1 MRPEVMS
8 GVEIHRRQQPA
19 DGVKACWEVDNLG
32 ASLSSFLL
40 CLLIII
46 FGALILFFEFY
57 VLAKLRQIYKD
68 FDKIRLRVHSTND
81 EDEWIDDVGNVG
93 LSTTVNVRYDRDEL
107 ELNRGRFSVAYANY
121 VTCGQL
127 TSLLPL
133 LGILGTVAGL
143 IASSG
148 TTDMSQM
155 ISGLG
160 TAMWT
165 TLCGLVASIGLKA
178 LDAVLLGRLVNL
190 IDAKFNE
197 ADTIITRQT
206 LQTEVRQAR
215 TKITQVSGERTGA
228 APQKAAGQAKT
239 SKIGNGKAD
248 PSGTKAQTDTQPK
261 RLTEETK
268 TAEISSKT
276 AEISSQTAE
285 SAEQQTAKPKKETRI
300 TKVQTKAK

>member
-1 MRPEVMS
+1 M
-8 GVEIHRRQQPA
+8 
-19 DGVKACWEVDNLG
+19 G

-46 FGALILFFEFY
+46 FGALVLFFEFY

-68 FDKIRLRVHSTND
+68 FDKIRLRVHSMND

-133 LGILGTVAGL
+133 LGILGTVAGH

-228 APQKAAGQAKT
+228 APQRAAGQTKT
-239 SKIGNGKAD
+239 SKIGNGKAAD
-248 PSGTKAQTDTQPK
+248 SSGKKAQTAIQPK
-261 RLTEETK
+261 RLTDETQ
-268 TAEISSKT
+268 TAETSSQT

-285 SAEQQTAKPKKETRI
+285 PAEQQTAKPKKETRI
-300 TKVQTKAK
+300 TKVQIKAK

>member
-1 MRPEVMS
+1 M
-8 GVEIHRRQQPA
+8 
-19 DGVKACWEVDNLG
+19 DDLG

-68 FDKIRLRVHSTND
+68 FDKIRIRVHSTND
-81 EDEWIDDVGNVG
+81 EDEWMDFDGNVG

-215 TKITQVSGERTGA
+215 TKMTQVSGERAGIT
-228 APQKAAGQAKT
+228 QQRTAGQAKT
-239 SKIGNGKAD
+239 SKTGSGKAAD
-248 PSGTKAQTDTQPK
+248 QSGTKEQSDTQPK
-261 RLTEETK
+261 RLTDETQN
-268 TAEISSKT
+268 AETSSLS
-276 AEISSQTAE
+276 AEMSSQIAE
-285 SAEQQTAKPKKETRI
+285 TAEQQNAKPKRETRI
-300 TKVQTKAK
+300 TKVQSKAK

>member
-1 MRPEVMS
+1 MKA
-8 GVEIHRRQQPA
+8 RR
-19 DGVKACWEVDNLG
+19 EVDNLG

-57 VLAKLRQIYKD
+57 VLAKLRQIYKS
-68 FDKIRLRVHSTND
+68 FDKIRVRVHSTND

-190 IDAKFNE
+190 IDAKFSE

-206 LQTEVRQAR
+206 LQTEVRQAK

-228 APQKAAGQAKT
+228 APQRAAGQAKT
-239 SKIGNGKAD
+239 SKIGNGKDAD
-248 PSGTKAQTDTQPK
+248 PLGTKSQTGIQPK
-261 RLTEETK
+261 RLTDETQ
-268 TAEISSKT
+268 TAETSSQT
-276 AEISSQTAE
+276 VEMSSQTAE
-285 SAEQQTAKPKKETRI
+285 PAEQQTAKPKKETRI

>member
-1 MRPEVMS
+1 MKA
-8 GVEIHRRQQPA
+8 RR
-19 DGVKACWEVDNLG
+19 EVDNLG

-57 VLAKLRQIYKD
+57 VLAKLRQIYKS
-68 FDKIRLRVHSTND
+68 FDKIRVRVHSTND
-81 EDEWIDDVGNVG
+81 EDEWIDEIGNVG
-93 LSTTVNVRYDRDEL
+93 LSTTVNIRYDRDEL

-228 APQKAAGQAKT
+228 APLRTTGSVKANRA
-239 SKIGNGKAD
+239 GNGQMPD
-248 PSGTKAQTDTQPK
+248 QSVTKAQSGTQPK
-261 RLTEETK
+261 RLTDETQTAETSLQATK
-268 TAEISSKT
+268 TSSQAAETSSQT
-276 AEISSQTAE
+276 AAMSSQTAE
-285 SAEQQTAKPKKETRI
+285 PAEQQTAKPKKETRI

>member
-1 MRPEVMS
+1 ME
-8 GVEIHRRQQPA
+8 
-19 DGVKACWEVDNLG
+19 EVDFLG
-32 ASLSSFLL
+32 TSLSSFLL
-40 CLLIII
+40 CLVIII

-68 FDKIRLRVHSTND
+68 FDKIRMRVHTTDD
-81 EDEWIDDVGNVG
+81 EDEWMDFNGNVG
-93 LSTTVNVRYDRDEL
+93 LTTTVNVRYDRDEL

-148 TTDMSQM
+148 TTDLTQM
-155 ISGLG
+155 VSGLG

-178 LDAVLLGRLVNL
+178 FDAVLLGRLVNL

-206 LQTEVRQAR
+206 LQSEVRQAR
-215 TKITQVSGERTGA
+215 TKITKVSSDRAQGV
-228 APQKAAGQAKT
+228 PQKAVVPVK
-239 SKIGNGKAD
+239 SPSGNGQIQD
-248 PSGTKAQTDTQPK
+248 PPVTRTQPG
-261 RLTEETK
+261 
-268 TAEISSKT
+268 IQSKQS
-276 AEISSQTAE
+276 AGEKQTAE
-285 SAEQQTAKPKKETRI
+285 AVRPQNTEESAQQTAKPKKETKI
-300 TKVQTKAK
+300 TKVQPKAK

>member
-1 MRPEVMS
+1 
-8 GVEIHRRQQPA
+8 
-19 DGVKACWEVDNLG
+19 LG

-57 VLAKLRQIYKD
+57 VLAKLRQIYKS
-68 FDKIRLRVHSTND
+68 FDKIRVRVHSTND
-81 EDEWIDDVGNVG
+81 EDEWIDEIGNVG
-93 LSTTVNVRYDRDEL
+93 LSTTVNIRYDRDEL

-228 APQKAAGQAKT
+228 APQKAAGQMKM
-239 SKIGNGKAD
+239 SKAGNGKVAD
-248 PSGTKAQTDTQPK
+248 PLRTKAQTGTQPK
-261 RLTEETK
+261 RLTDETQ
-268 TAEISSKT
+268 TAETSSQTTETSLQT

-285 SAEQQTAKPKKETRI
+285 PAEQQTAKPKKETRI

>member
-1 MRPEVMS
+1 M
-8 GVEIHRRQQPA
+8 
-19 DGVKACWEVDNLG
+19 G

-57 VLAKLRQIYKD
+57 VLAKLRQIYKS
-68 FDKIRLRVHSTND
+68 FDKIRVRVHSTND

-215 TKITQVSGERTGA
+215 TKMTQVSGERTGD
-228 APQKAAGQAKT
+228 APLRTTGSIKANRAGNGQA
-239 SKIGNGKAD
+239 AD
-248 PSGTKAQTDTQPK
+248 QSGTKAQSGIQPK
-261 RLTEETK
+261 RLTDETQTAK
-268 TAEISSKT
+268 T
-276 AEISSQTAE
+276 SSQTAE
-285 SAEQQTAKPKKETRI
+285 TSSQSAETSSQTAEMSSQTAEPAEQQTAKPKQETRI
-300 TKVQTKAK
+300 TKVRTKAK

>member
-1 MRPEVMS
+1 M
-8 GVEIHRRQQPA
+8 
-19 DGVKACWEVDNLG
+19 G

-57 VLAKLRQIYKD
+57 VLAKLRQIYKS
-68 FDKIRLRVHSTND
+68 FDKIRVRVHSTND

-93 LSTTVNVRYDRDEL
+93 LSTMVNIRYDRDEL

-206 LQTEVRQAR
+206 LQTEVRQTR
-215 TKITQVSGERTGA
+215 TKMTQVSGERTGA
-228 APQKAAGQAKT
+228 APLRTAGSAKT
-239 SKIGNGKAD
+239 NRAGNGQVPD
-248 PSGTKAQTDTQPK
+248 QSGTKAQSGTQPK
-261 RLTEETK
+261 RLTDETQ
-268 TAEISSKT
+268 TAEMSSQT
-276 AEISSQTAE
+276 AAISSQTAE
-285 SAEQQTAKPKKETRI
+285 PAEQQTAKPKKETRI

>member
-1 MRPEVMS
+1 M
-8 GVEIHRRQQPA
+8 
-19 DGVKACWEVDNLG
+19 G

-57 VLAKLRQIYKD
+57 VLAKLRQIYKS
-68 FDKIRLRVHSTND
+68 FDKIRVRVHSTND

-143 IASSG
+143 IVSSG

-206 LQTEVRQAR
+206 LQTEVRQTR
-215 TKITQVSGERTGA
+215 TKMTQVSEERTGA
-228 APQKAAGQAKT
+228 APLRTAGSVKANRAGNGQA
-239 SKIGNGKAD
+239 AD
-248 PSGTKAQTDTQPK
+248 QSGTKAQSGIQPK
-261 RLTEETK
+261 RLTDETQTAK
-268 TAEISSKT
+268 TSSQIAETSSQT
-276 AEISSQTAE
+276 ADTSSQTAAMSSQTAE
-285 SAEQQTAKPKKETRI
+285 PAEQQAAKPKKETRI

>member
-1 MRPEVMS
+1 
-8 GVEIHRRQQPA
+8 
-19 DGVKACWEVDNLG
+19 VDNLG

-57 VLAKLRQIYKD
+57 VLAKLRQIYKS
-68 FDKIRLRVHSTND
+68 FDKIRVRVHSTND

-206 LQTEVRQAR
+206 LQTEVRQAK

-228 APQKAAGQAKT
+228 APLRTTGSVKANRA
-239 SKIGNGKAD
+239 GNGQMPD
-248 PSGTKAQTDTQPK
+248 QSGTKAQSGTQPK
-261 RLTEETK
+261 RLTDETQTAETSLQATK
-268 TAEISSKT
+268 TSSQAAETSSQT
-276 AEISSQTAE
+276 AAMSSQTAE
-285 SAEQQTAKPKKETRI
+285 PAEQQTAKPKKETRI

>member
-1 MRPEVMS
+1 
-8 GVEIHRRQQPA
+8 
-19 DGVKACWEVDNLG
+19 VDNLG

-57 VLAKLRQIYKD
+57 VLAKLRQIYKS
-68 FDKIRLRVHSTND
+68 FDKIRVRVHSTND

-143 IASSG
+143 ITSSG

-206 LQTEVRQAR
+206 LQTEVRQAK

-228 APQKAAGQAKT
+228 APQKAAGQMKMSKT
-239 SKIGNGKAD
+239 GNGKAAD
-248 PSGTKAQTDTQPK
+248 PFRTKAQTGTQSK
-261 RLTEETK
+261 RLTDETQ
-268 TAEISSKT
+268 TVETSSQT
-276 AEISSQTAE
+276 TETSSQTAE
-285 SAEQQTAKPKKETRI
+285 MSSPTAEPAEQQTAKPKQETRI
-300 TKVQTKAK
+300 TRVRTKAK

>member
-1 MRPEVMS
+1 M
-8 GVEIHRRQQPA
+8 
-19 DGVKACWEVDNLG
+19 G

-57 VLAKLRQIYKD
+57 VLAKLRQIYKS
-68 FDKIRLRVHSTND
+68 FDKIRVRVHSTND

-206 LQTEVRQAR
+206 LQTEVRQAK

-228 APQKAAGQAKT
+228 APLRTTGSVKANRA
-239 SKIGNGKAD
+239 GNGQMPD
-248 PSGTKAQTDTQPK
+248 QSVTKAQSGTQPK
-261 RLTEETK
+261 RLTDETQ
-268 TAEISSKT
+268 TAETSSQT
-276 AEISSQTAE
+276 AAMSSQAAETSSQTAAMSSQTAE
-285 SAEQQTAKPKKETRI
+285 PAEQQTAKPKKETRI

>member
-1 MRPEVMS
+1 MKA
-8 GVEIHRRQQPA
+8 RR
-19 DGVKACWEVDNLG
+19 EVDNLG

-57 VLAKLRQIYKD
+57 VLAKLRQIYKN
-68 FDKIRLRVHSTND
+68 FDKIRIRVHSTND

-143 IASSG
+143 ITSSG
-148 TTDMSQM
+148 TTDMNQM

-215 TKITQVSGERTGA
+215 TKITQVSGERTSTT
-228 APQKAAGQAKT
+228 PQRAAGQAKT
-239 SKIGNGKAD
+239 SKTGSGKAVD
-248 PSGTKAQTDTQPK
+248 PSGTKTQSGTQPK
-261 RLTEETK
+261 RLTDEMQ
-268 TAEISSKT
+268 TAETSLQI
-276 AEISSQTAE
+276 AETSSQTAKTSPQTAE
-285 SAEQQTAKPKKETRI
+285 MSSQIAEPAEQQTAKPKKETRI

>member
-1 MRPEVMS
+1 
-8 GVEIHRRQQPA
+8 
-19 DGVKACWEVDNLG
+19 VDNLG

-57 VLAKLRQIYKD
+57 VLAKLRQIYKS
-68 FDKIRLRVHSTND
+68 FDKIRVRVHSTND

-206 LQTEVRQAR
+206 LQTEVRQAK

-228 APQKAAGQAKT
+228 APLRTTGSVKANRA
-239 SKIGNGKAD
+239 GNGQMPD
-248 PSGTKAQTDTQPK
+248 QSVTKAQSGTQPK
-261 RLTEETK
+261 RLTDETQTAETSLQATK
-268 TAEISSKT
+268 TSSQAAETSSQT
-276 AEISSQTAE
+276 AAMSSQTAE
-285 SAEQQTAKPKKETRI
+285 PAEQQTAKPKKETRI

>member
-1 MRPEVMS
+1 M
-8 GVEIHRRQQPA
+8 
-19 DGVKACWEVDNLG
+19 G

-57 VLAKLRQIYKD
+57 VLAKLRQIYKS
-68 FDKIRLRVHSTND
+68 FDKIRVRVHSTND

-206 LQTEVRQAR
+206 LQTEVRQTR
-215 TKITQVSGERTGA
+215 TKMTQVSGERTGA
-228 APQKAAGQAKT
+228 APLRTAGSVKT
-239 SKIGNGKAD
+239 NRAGNGQVPD
-248 PSGTKAQTDTQPK
+248 QSGTKAQSGTQPK
-261 RLTEETK
+261 RLTDETQTAK
-268 TAEISSKT
+268 TSSQIAETSSQT
-276 AEISSQTAE
+276 ADTSSQTAAMSSQTAE
-285 SAEQQTAKPKKETRI
+285 PAEQQTAKPKKETRI

>member
-1 MRPEVMS
+1 M
-8 GVEIHRRQQPA
+8 
-19 DGVKACWEVDNLG
+19 G

-57 VLAKLRQIYKD
+57 VLAKLRQIYKS
-68 FDKIRLRVHSTND
+68 FDKIRVRVHSTND

-93 LSTTVNVRYDRDEL
+93 LSTTVNIRYDRDEL

-148 TTDMSQM
+148 TTDMTQM

-228 APQKAAGQAKT
+228 APLRTTGSVKANRA
-239 SKIGNGKAD
+239 GNGQMPDQSA
-248 PSGTKAQTDTQPK
+248 TKAQSGTQPK
-261 RLTEETK
+261 RLTDETQTAETSLQATK
-268 TAEISSKT
+268 TSSQAAET
-276 AEISSQTAE
+276 SSQTAAMSSQTVE
-285 SAEQQTAKPKKETRI
+285 PAEQQTAKPKKETRI

>member
-1 MRPEVMS
+1 M
-8 GVEIHRRQQPA
+8 
-19 DGVKACWEVDNLG
+19 G

-57 VLAKLRQIYKD
+57 VLAKLRQIYKS
-68 FDKIRLRVHSTND
+68 FEKIRVRVHSTND

-190 IDAKFNE
+190 ISAADQDQNDAGLRRADRCRTAQNCRVSKNE
-197 ADTIITRQT
+197 QGR
-206 LQTEVRQAR
+206 
-215 TKITQVSGERTGA
+215 ERTGA
-228 APQKAAGQAKT
+228 GPVRDKSTVRYSAKAA
-239 SKIGNGKAD
+239 D
-248 PSGTKAQTDTQPK
+248 
-261 RLTEETK
+261 R
-268 TAEISSKT
+268 
-276 AEISSQTAE
+276 
-285 SAEQQTAKPKKETRI
+285 
-300 TKVQTKAK
+300 

>member
-1 MRPEVMS
+1 M
-8 GVEIHRRQQPA
+8 
-19 DGVKACWEVDNLG
+19 G

-57 VLAKLRQIYKD
+57 VLAKLRQIYKS
-68 FDKIRLRVHSTND
+68 FDKIRVRVHSTND

-206 LQTEVRQAR
+206 LQTEVRQAK

-228 APQKAAGQAKT
+228 APLRTTGSVKANRA
-239 SKIGNGKAD
+239 GNGQMPD
-248 PSGTKAQTDTQPK
+248 QSVTKAQSGTQPK
-261 RLTEETK
+261 RLTDETQTAETSLQATK
-268 TAEISSKT
+268 TSSEATETSSQT
-276 AEISSQTAE
+276 AAMSSQTAE
-285 SAEQQTAKPKKETRI
+285 PAEQQTAKPKKETRI

>member
-1 MRPEVMS
+1 M
-8 GVEIHRRQQPA
+8 
-19 DGVKACWEVDNLG
+19 DNLG

-57 VLAKLRQIYKD
+57 VLAKLRQIYKS
-68 FDKIRLRVHSTND
+68 FDKIRVRVHSTND

-93 LSTTVNVRYDRDEL
+93 LSTTVNIRYDRDEL

-143 IASSG
+143 IVSSG

-206 LQTEVRQAR
+206 LQTEVRQTR
-215 TKITQVSGERTGA
+215 TKMTQVSGERTGA
-228 APQKAAGQAKT
+228 APLRTAGSAKT
-239 SKIGNGKAD
+239 NRAGNGQVPD
-248 PSGTKAQTDTQPK
+248 QSGTKAQSGTQPK
-261 RLTEETK
+261 RLTDETQ
-268 TAEISSKT
+268 TAETSSQT
-276 AEISSQTAE
+276 AEISSQTTE
-285 SAEQQTAKPKKETRI
+285 PAEQQTAKPKQETRI
-300 TKVQTKAK
+300 TKVQAKAK

>member
-1 MRPEVMS
+1 MKA
-8 GVEIHRRQQPA
+8 RR
-19 DGVKACWEVDNLG
+19 EVDNLG

-57 VLAKLRQIYKD
+57 VLAKLRQIYKS
-68 FDKIRLRVHSTND
+68 FDKIRVRIHSTND

-143 IASSG
+143 ITSSG

-215 TKITQVSGERTGA
+215 TKMTQVSGERTGA
-228 APQKAAGQAKT
+228 APLRTTGSVKANRAGNEQT
-239 SKIGNGKAD
+239 AD
-248 PSGTKAQTDTQPK
+248 T
-261 RLTEETK
+261 
-268 TAEISSKT
+268 
-276 AEISSQTAE
+276 SSQTAE
-285 SAEQQTAKPKKETRI
+285 MSSPTAEPAEQQTAKPKQETKI
-300 TKVQTKAK
+300 TRVRTKAK

>member
-1 MRPEVMS
+1 M
-8 GVEIHRRQQPA
+8 
-19 DGVKACWEVDNLG
+19 G

-57 VLAKLRQIYKD
+57 VLAKLRQIYKS
-68 FDKIRLRVHSTND
+68 FDKIRVRVHSTND

-93 LSTTVNVRYDRDEL
+93 LSTMVNIRYDRDEL

-215 TKITQVSGERTGA
+215 TKMTQVSGERTGT
-228 APQKAAGQAKT
+228 APLRTTGSVKASRAGNGQA
-239 SKIGNGKAD
+239 AEQ
-248 PSGTKAQTDTQPK
+248 SGTKAQSGIQPK
-261 RLTEETK
+261 RLTDEAQTAK
-268 TAEISSKT
+268 TSSKIFET
-276 AEISSQTAE
+276 SSQIVETSSQTAE
-285 SAEQQTAKPKKETRI
+285 MSSQTAEPAEQQTAKAKQETRI
-300 TKVQTKAK
+300 TKVRSKAK

>member
-1 MRPEVMS
+1 M
-8 GVEIHRRQQPA
+8 
-19 DGVKACWEVDNLG
+19 DNLG

-57 VLAKLRQIYKD
+57 VLAKLRQIYKS
-68 FDKIRLRVHSTND
+68 FDKIRVRVHSTND

-215 TKITQVSGERTGA
+215 TKMTQVSGERTGD
-228 APQKAAGQAKT
+228 APLRTTGSIKANRAGNGQA
-239 SKIGNGKAD
+239 AD
-248 PSGTKAQTDTQPK
+248 QSGTKAQSGIQPK
-261 RLTEETK
+261 RLTDETQTAK
-268 TAEISSKT
+268 T
-276 AEISSQTAE
+276 SSQTAE
-285 SAEQQTAKPKKETRI
+285 TSSQSAETSSQTAEMSSQTAEPAEQQTAKPKQETRI
-300 TKVQTKAK
+300 TKVRTKAK

>member
-1 MRPEVMS
+1 
-8 GVEIHRRQQPA
+8 VE
-19 DGVKACWEVDNLG
+19 EVDFLG
-32 ASLSSFLL
+32 TSLSSFLL
-40 CLLIII
+40 CLVIII

-68 FDKIRLRVHSTND
+68 FDKIRMRVHTTDD
-81 EDEWIDDVGNVG
+81 EDEWMDFNGNVG
-93 LSTTVNVRYDRDEL
+93 LTTTVNVRYDRDEL

-148 TTDMSQM
+148 TTDLTQM
-155 ISGLG
+155 VSGLG

-178 LDAVLLGRLVNL
+178 FDAVLLGRLVNL

-206 LQTEVRQAR
+206 LQSEVRQAR
-215 TKITQVSGERTGA
+215 TKITKVSSDRV
-228 APQKAAGQAKT
+228 
-239 SKIGNGKAD
+239 
-248 PSGTKAQTDTQPK
+248 QPK
-261 RLTEETK
+261 QSAGEK
-268 TAEISSKT
+268 
-276 AEISSQTAE
+276 QTAE
-285 SAEQQTAKPKKETRI
+285 AVRPQNTEESAQQTAKPKKETKI
-300 TKVQTKAK
+300 TKVQPKAK

>member
-1 MRPEVMS
+1 M
-8 GVEIHRRQQPA
+8 
-19 DGVKACWEVDNLG
+19 G

-57 VLAKLRQIYKD
+57 VLAKLRQIYKS
-68 FDKIRLRVHSTND
+68 FDKIRVRVHSTND

-93 LSTTVNVRYDRDEL
+93 LSTTVNIRYDRDEL

-143 IASSG
+143 ITSSG

-206 LQTEVRQAR
+206 LQTEVRQAK

-228 APQKAAGQAKT
+228 APLRTTGSVKANRA
-239 SKIGNGKAD
+239 GNGQMPD
-248 PSGTKAQTDTQPK
+248 QSVTKAQSGTQPK
-261 RLTEETK
+261 RLTDETQTAETSFQATK
-268 TAEISSKT
+268 TSSQAAETSSQT
-276 AEISSQTAE
+276 AAMSSQTAE
-285 SAEQQTAKPKKETRI
+285 PAEQQTAKPKKETRI

>member
-1 MRPEVMS
+1 MS
-8 GVEIHRRQQPA
+8 EVEIHRRQLLA

-57 VLAKLRQIYKD
+57 VLAKLRQIYKN
-68 FDKIRLRVHSTND
+68 FDKIRIRVHSTND
-81 EDEWIDDVGNVG
+81 EDEWMDFDGNVG

-215 TKITQVSGERTGA
+215 TKITQVSGGRTK
-228 APQKAAGQAKT
+228 P
-239 SKIGNGKAD
+239 
-248 PSGTKAQTDTQPK
+248 PTDEMQ
-261 RLTEETK
+261 
-268 TAEISSKT
+268 TAEMST
-276 AEISSQTAE
+276 QTAE
-285 SAEQQTAKPKKETRI
+285 SDAQQAVKPKKETRI
-300 TKVQTKAK
+300 TKVQSKAK

>member
-1 MRPEVMS
+1 M
-8 GVEIHRRQQPA
+8 
-19 DGVKACWEVDNLG
+19 G

-57 VLAKLRQIYKD
+57 VLAKLRQIYKS
-68 FDKIRLRVHSTND
+68 FDKIRVRVHSTND

-143 IASSG
+143 ITSSG

-206 LQTEVRQAR
+206 LQTEVRQTR
-215 TKITQVSGERTGA
+215 TKMTQVSEERTGA
-228 APQKAAGQAKT
+228 APLRTAGSVKANRAGNGQA
-239 SKIGNGKAD
+239 AD
-248 PSGTKAQTDTQPK
+248 QSGTKAQSGIQPK
-261 RLTEETK
+261 RLTDETQTAK
-268 TAEISSKT
+268 TSSQIAETSSQT
-276 AEISSQTAE
+276 ADTSSQTAAMSSQTAE
-285 SAEQQTAKPKKETRI
+285 PAEQQAAKPKKETRI

>member
-1 MRPEVMS
+1 M
-8 GVEIHRRQQPA
+8 
-19 DGVKACWEVDNLG
+19 G

-57 VLAKLRQIYKD
+57 VLAKLRQIYKS
-68 FDKIRLRVHSTND
+68 FDKIRVRVHSTND

-190 IDAKFNE
+190 IDAKFSE

-206 LQTEVRQAR
+206 LQTEVRQAK

-228 APQKAAGQAKT
+228 APQRAAGQAKT
-239 SKIGNGKAD
+239 SKIGNGKDAD
-248 PSGTKAQTDTQPK
+248 PLGTKSQTGIQPK
-261 RLTEETK
+261 RLTDETQ
-268 TAEISSKT
+268 TAETSSQT
-276 AEISSQTAE
+276 VEMSSQTAE
-285 SAEQQTAKPKKETRI
+285 PAEQQTAKPKKETRI

>member
-1 MRPEVMS
+1 M
-8 GVEIHRRQQPA
+8 
-19 DGVKACWEVDNLG
+19 G

-57 VLAKLRQIYKD
+57 VLAKLRQIYKS
-68 FDKIRLRVHSTND
+68 FDKIRVRVHSTND

-93 LSTTVNVRYDRDEL
+93 LSTMVNIRYDRDEL

-143 IASSG
+143 IVSSG

-206 LQTEVRQAR
+206 LQTEVRQTR
-215 TKITQVSGERTGA
+215 TKMTQVSGERTGA
-228 APQKAAGQAKT
+228 APQRAAGQAKT
-239 SKIGNGKAD
+239 SKIGNGKDAD
-248 PSGTKAQTDTQPK
+248 PLGTKSQTGIQPK
-261 RLTEETK
+261 RLTDETQ
-268 TAEISSKT
+268 TAETSSQT
-276 AEISSQTAE
+276 AAMSSQTAE
-285 SAEQQTAKPKKETRI
+285 PAEQQTAKPKKETRI

>member
-1 MRPEVMS
+1 M
-8 GVEIHRRQQPA
+8 
-19 DGVKACWEVDNLG
+19 DNLG

-57 VLAKLRQIYKD
+57 VLAKLRQIYKS
-68 FDKIRLRVHSTND
+68 FDKIRVRVHSTND

-190 IDAKFNE
+190 IDAKFSE

-206 LQTEVRQAR
+206 LQTEVRQAK

-228 APQKAAGQAKT
+228 APQRAAGQAKT
-239 SKIGNGKAD
+239 SKIGNGKDAD
-248 PSGTKAQTDTQPK
+248 PLGTKSQTGIQPK
-261 RLTEETK
+261 RLTDETQ
-268 TAEISSKT
+268 TAETSSQT
-276 AEISSQTAE
+276 VEMSSQTAE
-285 SAEQQTAKPKKETRI
+285 PAEQQTAKPKKETRI

>member
-1 MRPEVMS
+1 M
-8 GVEIHRRQQPA
+8 
-19 DGVKACWEVDNLG
+19 G

-57 VLAKLRQIYKD
+57 VLAKLRQIYKS
-68 FDKIRLRVHSTND
+68 FDKIRVRVHSTND

-148 TTDMSQM
+148 TTEMSQM

-228 APQKAAGQAKT
+228 APLRTTGSVKANRA
-239 SKIGNGKAD
+239 GNGQMPDQSA
-248 PSGTKAQTDTQPK
+248 TKAQSGTQPK
-261 RLTEETK
+261 RLTDETQTAETSLQATK
-268 TAEISSKT
+268 TSSQAAETSSQT
-276 AEISSQTAE
+276 AAMSSQTAE
-285 SAEQQTAKPKKETRI
+285 PAEQQTAKPKKETRI